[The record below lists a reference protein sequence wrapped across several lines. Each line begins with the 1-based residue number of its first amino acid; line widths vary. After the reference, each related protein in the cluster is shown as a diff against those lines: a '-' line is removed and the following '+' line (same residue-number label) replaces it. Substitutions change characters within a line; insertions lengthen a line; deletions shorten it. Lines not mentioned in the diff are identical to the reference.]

1 MIILR
6 PVDIEEEIRA
16 ALADYFTVYV
26 RPLPADF
33 AVPSLLVTATG
44 GTSKN
49 KIDKFTVAIDARAE
63 TDAEADELARNALG
77 TLQALANQ
85 QTGALRFMEVNAL
98 ANWRTDPVRPELK
111 MRTITALFPAHR
123 EEYQINKKGA

>member
-6 PVDIEEEIRA
+6 PVDIEDEIRK
-16 ALADYFTVYV
+16 ALKDYFTAYV

-33 AVPSLLVTATG
+33 AVPSLLITATG
-44 GTSKN
+44 GNTQN
-49 KIDKFTVAIDARAE
+49 TIDAFTVSIDARAE

-77 TLQALANQ
+77 VLTELTKQ
-85 QTGALRFMEVNAL
+85 QVGALRYMELNTL

-111 MRTITALFPAHR
+111 MRTITAQVYAHR
-123 EEYQINKKGA
+123 EKINF

>member
-1 MIILR
+1 MIIYR

-26 RPLPADF
+26 RPLPANF
-33 AVPSLLVTATG
+33 AVPSLLITATG

-49 KIDKFTVAIDARAE
+49 TIDKFTVAIDARAE

-77 TLQALANQ
+77 TLQALAKQ
-85 QTGALRFMEVNAL
+85 QVGALRFMELNAL
-98 ANWRTDPVRPELK
+98 ANWKTDPVRPELK

-123 EEYQINKKGA
+123 EEYEITKGA